1 MEGRFVYGQ
10 EVIFG
15 TRSECD
21 ADDWTCT
28 ECNIINKSQQ
38 FLIFTIPAFTC
49 TSCKKPFAG
58 DFDFCLASVMAN
70 GLPLVDKVL
79 CEKDGEGNCIAY
91 AIVQSIGI
99 IHRIHIALASN
110 NGKLDIGLAKMP
122 VEREVLIDAYSK
134 KFPVEV
140 GQVGGVHKLIHMCQD
155 VVEHGVELKDKWW
168 KRFFPSKY
176 FNAVSKVAAIPCDDF
191 EEVCRQIADGNPLIA
206 VLMVGEKWENLKFCQ
221 FYKPISAVERAL
233 AGKFNINFVDHAIVL
248 IGACSLGGHRA
259 YYGLNSAGSL
269 FCKQVG
275 LNEDWKALSAA
286 PGGFGKIK
294 ADSDFL
300 INFLKLTR
308 SGEDETHPVL
318 KHEDETPV
326 LSRENVAIVR
336 GGEWSQRRK
345 ALINV
350 SYVRI

>member
-1 MEGRFVYGQ
+1 
-10 EVIFG
+10 
-15 TRSECD
+15 
-21 ADDWTCT
+21 
-28 ECNIINKSQQ
+28 
-38 FLIFTIPAFTC
+38 
-49 TSCKKPFAG
+49 
-58 DFDFCLASVMAN
+58 
-70 GLPLVDKVL
+70 
-79 CEKDGEGNCIAY
+79 
-91 AIVQSIGI
+91 
-99 IHRIHIALASN
+99 
-110 NGKLDIGLAKMP
+110 
-122 VEREVLIDAYSK
+122 
-134 KFPVEV
+134 
-140 GQVGGVHKLIHMCQD
+140 
-155 VVEHGVELKDKWW
+155 
-168 KRFFPSKY
+168 
-176 FNAVSKVAAIPCDDF
+176 
-191 EEVCRQIADGNPLIA
+191 
-206 VLMVGEKWENLKFCQ
+206 MVGEKWENLKFCQ

>member
-1 MEGRFVYGQ
+1 MVIYTPRSGPTPSSVPLSPTSPSPTQQHQRWRWPKPIPPPSPLLPAVLLPAELALSP

-21 ADDWTCT
+21 ADNWTCT

-155 VVEHGVELKDKWW
+155 VVEHGVELKPKGTPEVFW
-168 KRFFPSKY
+168 RFSHCPRWMFLRRHSSLLCRPLE
-176 FNAVSKVAAIPCDDF
+176 VSALLLLELFAQPLELVVLAS
-191 EEVCRQIADGNPLIA
+191 EGCRAQA
-206 VLMVGEKWENLKFCQ
+206 
-221 FYKPISAVERAL
+221 
-233 AGKFNINFVDHAIVL
+233 
-248 IGACSLGGHRA
+248 
-259 YYGLNSAGSL
+259 
-269 FCKQVG
+269 
-275 LNEDWKALSAA
+275 ALS
-286 PGGFGKIK
+286 
-294 ADSDFL
+294 
-300 INFLKLTR
+300 R
-308 SGEDETHPVL
+308 
-318 KHEDETPV
+318 
-326 LSRENVAIVR
+326 
-336 GGEWSQRRK
+336 
-345 ALINV
+345 
-350 SYVRI
+350 